1 VTGWLLFVVALLA
14 GIGVGTVWT
23 NTDAVVSQQAA
34 AGRLGATMGV
44 AGTFKEIGDMLGPL
58 LIGLISEAF
67 GLTVGF
73 VACGI
78 LGLLAV
84 GLVSR
89 RAAEG
94 PQGATA

>member
-1 VTGWLLFVVALLA
+1 MRPLVPIVILGFVAFVTSFGAHVVAVNLPA
-14 GIGVGTVWT
+14 YAKMVGV
-23 NTDAVVSQQAA
+23 
-34 AGRLGATMGV
+34 RV
-44 AGTFKEIGDMLGPL
+44 ADSFKEIGDMLGPL
-58 LIGLISEAF
+58 LIGPGSGAF

-89 RAAEG
+89 RAAR
-94 PQGATA
+94 PPAATA